1 VSDPQGPGDPGS
13 GPLGSD
19 DLAGHADVRALLAG
33 LGDEPLP
40 PEVAARLDET
50 LTGLVEE
57 RRRTG
62 TGDAGDRG
70 VVPLDVARQERTARR
85 RRWVSRGLVAAAVA
99 VVVAGIGVGLGQ
111 LSTSPGS
118 SSMSQAGGGSA
129 DRSTSSLSPAQLA
142 ALPRVQSRHFRRDVR
157 RVLASHTAVEGFQA
171 NDASPLNSAKA
182 QSRGPRPT
190 PRSTPRST
198 PGSTGG
204 KAPTAASGL
213 LAGCAAVPAIPPGA
227 RVVPVR
233 LDGRPASL
241 VVLERPDRTAR
252 VTAVSCLD
260 GRVLART
267 TVPR

>member
-1 VSDPQGPGDPGS
+1 MSDPHGPGDPGS
-13 GPLGSD
+13 GHQGPD

-40 PEVAARLDET
+40 PEVATRLDET
-50 LTGLVEE
+50 LAGLVQE

-62 TGDAGDRG
+62 SGDAGDRG
-70 VVPLDVARQERTARR
+70 VVPLDVQRQERTARR

-111 LSTSPGS
+111 LSTSPSS

-157 RVLASHTAVEGFQA
+157 RVLASHTAVKGFQA
-171 NDASPLNSAKA
+171 EEASPLNSAKA
-182 QSRGPRPT
+182 QSREPRP
-190 PRSTPRST
+190 TPRST

-213 LAGCAAVPAIPPGA
+213 LAGCAAVPAMPPGA

-233 LDGRPASL
+233 LDGQPASL
-241 VVLERPDRTAR
+241 VVLKRPDRTAR